1 MTVIDTSAIIAAAA
15 GEPEAEQVL
24 DVLSH
29 GGPLYMSAAT
39 WVELWIVVDSRGD
52 PTLSN
57 DVGELLADVEV
68 GPLTADQANLARRA
82 YRQYGKG
89 SGSGANL
96 NYGDCFSYALAKAR
110 REPLLFVG
118 QDFARTDLEPPPES
132 GKGPRPG
139 RAA

>member
-15 GEPEAEQVL
+15 GEPESEQVL
-24 DVLSH
+24 EALSQRL
-29 GGPLYMSAAT
+29 PLYMSAAT

-57 DVGELLADVEV
+57 DVEELLTEVEV
-68 GPLTADQANLARRA
+68 EPVTADQADLARRA

-89 SGSGANL
+89 SGSGARL

-110 REPLLFVG
+110 HEPLLYVG
-118 QDFARTDLEPPPES
+118 QDFARTDLEPPPEPS
-132 GKGPRPG
+132 
-139 RAA
+139 